1 MPPISMAQAPVS
13 LSTSSCLPR
22 NTAQGPLSPRGT
34 NVTAT
39 GLRAI
44 IRWQGSAGRD
54 AAARVPTRIIKKLAD
69 YSGRANRCNLIP
81 LISLD
86 PPHGRAARG
95 QWHKISR
102 TFIQDGSEMHKQL
115 PDLYAALRAQELPP
129 DGAHALY
136 IAGRRCGWATR
147 RGRRAARRR
156 PCRNGPRQRADRR
169 GHDPRP
175 RAGRGAGTGRD
186 TVARCQLPARLARRT
201 AGRGRRRRQAGR
213 DGAHRAA
220 ALRPADQGRAPERL
234 DARRPAVGGAP
245 RPEQINGSRYVGH
258 PGRRTGRQRRRPG
271 SRAGARVWRGSRPG
285 RTGPDQPHAAAHHPA
300 HPPPPARGLSG
311 RRRADQHLRAGG
323 RRQPRQPRRRG
334 DGNPRHR
341 SGRGGAPAG
350 RRRVHAGSGLVIAE
364 DILRRQA
371 AGEIPA

>member
-1 MPPISMAQAPVS
+1 MAA
-13 LSTSSCLPR
+13 
-22 NTAQGPLSPRGT
+22 PRG
-34 NVTAT
+34 
-39 GLRAI
+39 RA
-44 IRWQGSAGRD
+44 
-54 AAARVPTRIIKKLAD
+54 
-69 YSGRANRCNLIP
+69 
-81 LISLD
+81 
-86 PPHGRAARG
+86 G

-115 PDLYAALRAQELPP
+115 PDLYAALRPRAGTPTRR
-129 DGAHALY
+129 GARLVYSGASLRLGH
-136 IAGRRCGWATR
+136 TR

-258 PGRRTGRQRRRPG
+258 PGRRTGRQRRTWKPRWCA
-271 SRAGARVWRGSRPG
+271 SVARKPAWTN
-285 RTGPDQPHAAAHHPA
+285 RT
-300 HPPPPARGLSG
+300 
-311 RRRADQHLRAGG
+311 
-323 RRQPRQPRRRG
+323 
-334 DGNPRHR
+334 
-341 SGRGGAPAG
+341 
-350 RRRVHAGSGLVIAE
+350 
-364 DILRRQA
+364 
-371 AGEIPA
+371 